1 MMGEE
6 KTLRV
11 SSHYRQ
17 KTAVIHPNEKRYNF
31 MLAIKIGTN
40 KGEICQKPC
49 FLVSAVSFG

>member
-1 MMGEE
+1 MMSEE
-6 KTLRV
+6 ETLRFP
-11 SSHYRQ
+11 SRYRQ

-49 FLVSAVSFG
+49 FLVSAVNFG